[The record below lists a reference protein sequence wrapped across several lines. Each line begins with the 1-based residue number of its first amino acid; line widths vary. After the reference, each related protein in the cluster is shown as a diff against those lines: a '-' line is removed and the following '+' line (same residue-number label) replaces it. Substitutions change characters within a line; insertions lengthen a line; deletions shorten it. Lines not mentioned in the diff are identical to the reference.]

1 MVYERTGLSHGT
13 SKEQLRPGDHIYA
26 WKLGYTFSH
35 HGIVVKTEACDPSC
49 DHSDL
54 RCCTIVH
61 FCPASEEVP
70 PRIALASLAE
80 FLCGR
85 QVCRCHYGVPAAEFF
100 LKRSGTCSTDIPDPW
115 PLVVIRALSLVELSP
130 QDFTDDDV
138 GAEMARMEY
147 DILRRNS
154 ELLARWCKLGTKS
167 GVRRFCSDEAAFS
180 LQTSPGRFFR
190 LGLATAVAAG
200 VVITTAGV
208 ASTAGAPAAPAAAAA
223 AATGSGGGHAAA
235 AAAGNAAQGA
245 AVVGETIAGAA
256 TAGWTAVSSAIQN
269 GAAQVG
275 TLAASTVARELL
287 VDIARHPQ
295 EAVALLRNSLPSAS
309 SGASASRAEVNERR
323 YFERQ
328 GQELVE
334 STKACFTDMGVRVA
348 KPLSPLLSDPV
359 GSNRLC
365 EVLVDVLEA
374 TPVDSSPMCA
384 ALVQGF
390 VDELQV

>member
-245 AVVGETIAGAA
+245 AVRRLPAPLRPGGLL
-256 TAGWTAVSSAIQN
+256 SARPSRM
-269 GAAQVG
+269 AQP
-275 TLAASTVARELL
+275 R
-287 VDIARHPQ
+287 
-295 EAVALLRNSLPSAS
+295 
-309 SGASASRAEVNERR
+309 SGRSQR
-323 YFERQ
+323 
-328 GQELVE
+328 
-334 STKACFTDMGVRVA
+334 
-348 KPLSPLLSDPV
+348 PLSP
-359 GSNRLC
+359 GSCSWTSRGTPRRRWPCSGTASQARPRVPAPLGPRSMRDGTSSGRARNSWRAQRL
-365 EVLVDVLEA
+365 VSLTWA
-374 TPVDSSPMCA
+374 
-384 ALVQGF
+384 
-390 VDELQV
+390 